1 MLPRLIFSTK
11 GITCATSRAL
21 LYVTSVACTNCKYG
35 VSLRAFLR
43 EFVEKVVARAKQFEE
58 EEGEKGNPSP
68 SPFFQF
74 CVFWVQPSCNNSI
87 GNTHY
92 ASLYVVAVFDL

>member
-1 MLPRLIFSTK
+1 MLPGQIFSIK

-35 VSLRAFLR
+35 VSLREFLR
-43 EFVEKVVARAKQFEE
+43 EFVEKVVARAKQIEE

-68 SPFFQF
+68 SPFLQF
-74 CVFWVQPSCNNSI
+74 CVLSVNVRAITRSEALA
-87 GNTHY
+87 T
-92 ASLYVVAVFDL
+92 